1 MKKYLCLLIIL
12 GVILTL
18 SSLEII
24 DTKGISHYYD
34 NAELYKKEMQEIKTT
49 REKDGTV
56 RLNTWQG
63 FRFDIWLKQ
72 QKLGDFATIRLE
84 SSDRYQVT
92 LEKAEFDS
100 LESYIV
106 TGQDGVPFEENML
119 RLIFP
124 ALREMQWIKGLE
136 RVVLENFQPLIR
148 PRRFYLMQEALKKYP
163 LQQDPKPF
171 VKTQGWFLSDILM
184 DLSEAEEKQVILYS
198 RDGLKQHLTYPLH
211 LEGAILE
218 KTAEGHYN
226 LKSPQIPGGM
236 WMKDVI
242 YLQCDNYA
250 LISDDAINQFIP
262 LAKTLHWETTQE
274 MQFRIVFEDGEEVMN
289 FTDALAEPQVF
300 RGALFIELF

>member
-1 MKKYLCLLIIL
+1 MKKDLCLLIIL

-300 RGALFIELF
+300 KGALFIELF

>member
-18 SSLEII
+18 SSLELI

-34 NAELYKKEMQEIKTT
+34 NAELYKKEIQEIKTT

-148 PRRFYLMQEALKKYP
+148 PRRFYLMQETLKKYT

-262 LAKTLHWETTQE
+262 LAKTLHWETTPE

>member
-148 PRRFYLMQEALKKYP
+148 PRRFYLMQETLKKYP

-262 LAKTLHWETTQE
+262 LAKTLHWETTPE

>member
-1 MKKYLCLLIIL
+1 MKKYLCLWTIL

-18 SSLEII
+18 SSLELI
-24 DTKGISHYYD
+24 DTKGISYYYD
-34 NAELYKKEMQEIKTT
+34 NTELYKKEMQEIKTT
-49 REKDGTV
+49 RENDGIV

-72 QKLGDFATIRLE
+72 QKLGDFATIRFE

-100 LESYIV
+100 LESYLV

-148 PRRFYLMQEALKKYP
+148 PRRFYLMQETLKKYT

-236 WMKDVI
+236 WMKDII

-250 LISDDAINQFIP
+250 LISDDSINQLIR
-262 LAKTLHWETTQE
+262 LAKTLHWETTPE

-300 RGALFIELF
+300 RGALFIEIF

>member
-1 MKKYLCLLIIL
+1 MKKDLCLLIIL

>member
-1 MKKYLCLLIIL
+1 MKKYLCFLLL
-12 GVILTL
+12 SGVMMTL
-18 SSLEII
+18 SSLEVI
-24 DTKGISHYYD
+24 DTKGISHFYS
-34 NAELYKKEMQEIKTT
+34 NAELYKKETQEIKTS

-63 FRFDIWLKQ
+63 FRFDIWLKEQ
-72 QKLGDFATIRLE
+72 NLGDFATIRFE

-92 LEKAEFDS
+92 LEKSEFDS
-100 LESYIV
+100 LESYLI
-106 TGQDGVPFEENML
+106 TGQDGIPFEENML

-136 RVVLENFQPLIR
+136 RVVLEDFQPLIR
-148 PRRFYLMQEALKKYP
+148 PQRFYLLQETLKKYP
-163 LQQDPKPF
+163 LQQDPEPF
-171 VKTQGWFLSDILM
+171 VKTQGWYLRDILS

-211 LEGAILE
+211 LSGAILE
-218 KTAEGHYN
+218 KTAEQHYN

-242 YLQCDNYA
+242 YLQCDNNA
-250 LISDDAINQFIP
+250 LISEDSINQLIR
-262 LAKTLHWETTQE
+262 LAKILHWETTPE
-274 MQFRIVFEDGEEVMN
+274 MQFRIVFEDREEVMN

-300 RGALFIELF
+300 RGALYLELF

>member
-1 MKKYLCLLIIL
+1 
-12 GVILTL
+12 
-18 SSLEII
+18 
-24 DTKGISHYYD
+24 
-34 NAELYKKEMQEIKTT
+34 
-49 REKDGTV
+49 
-56 RLNTWQG
+56 
-63 FRFDIWLKQ
+63 
-72 QKLGDFATIRLE
+72 
-84 SSDRYQVT
+84 
-92 LEKAEFDS
+92 
-100 LESYIV
+100 
-106 TGQDGVPFEENML
+106 ML

-148 PRRFYLMQEALKKYP
+148 PRRFYLMQETLKKYP

-262 LAKTLHWETTQE
+262 LAKTLHWETTPE

>member
-1 MKKYLCLLIIL
+1 MKKYLCLWNIL

-18 SSLEII
+18 SSLELI
-24 DTKGISHYYD
+24 DTKGISYYYD

-49 REKDGTV
+49 REKDGIV

-72 QKLGDFATIRLE
+72 QKLGDFATIRFE

-148 PRRFYLMQEALKKYP
+148 PRRFYLMQETLKKYT

-184 DLSEAEEKQVILYS
+184 DLSEAEEKQVILCS
-198 RDGLKQHLTYPLH
+198 RDGLKQHLIYPLH

-218 KTAEGHYN
+218 KTTEGHYN

-236 WMKDVI
+236 WMKDII

-250 LISDDAINQFIP
+250 LISDDSINQLIR
-262 LAKTLHWETTQE
+262 LAKTLHWETTPE

-300 RGALFIELF
+300 RGALFIEIF

>member
-18 SSLEII
+18 SSLELI

-34 NAELYKKEMQEIKTT
+34 NAELYKMEMQEIKTT
-49 REKDGTV
+49 REKDGIV

-72 QKLGDFATIRLE
+72 QKLGDFATIRFE

-148 PRRFYLMQEALKKYP
+148 PRRFYLMQETLKKYT

-236 WMKDVI
+236 WMKDII

-250 LISDDAINQFIP
+250 LISDDSINQLIR
-262 LAKTLHWETTQE
+262 LAKTLHWETTPE

-300 RGALFIELF
+300 RGALFIEIF

>member
-148 PRRFYLMQEALKKYP
+148 PRRFYLMQETLKKYP

-171 VKTQGWFLSDILM
+171 VKTQGWFLSEILM

-262 LAKTLHWETTQE
+262 LAKTLHWETTPE